1 MTPQHNMRIV
11 LAVAMTAIVIGLLFW
26 QNVRYRLVS
35 GCHAGGGQWDG
46 RNSRCRPV
54 PKIYLERGLKR
65 T

>member
-1 MTPQHNMRIV
+1 MTPQENMRIV
-11 LAVAMTAIVIGLLFW
+11 LAVAMTATVIGLLFW
-26 QNVRYRLVS
+26 QNARYRLV
-35 GCHAGGGQWDG
+35 GDCHALGGQWDG